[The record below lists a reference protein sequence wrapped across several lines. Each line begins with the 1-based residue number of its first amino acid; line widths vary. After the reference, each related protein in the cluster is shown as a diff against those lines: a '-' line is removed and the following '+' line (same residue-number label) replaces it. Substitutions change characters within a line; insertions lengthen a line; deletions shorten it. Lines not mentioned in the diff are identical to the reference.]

1 MARIGIF
8 GGSFNPP
15 HLGHILAVR
24 EFREK
29 LSLDRVLLIPA
40 ATPPHKTLT
49 ANSPAAEHR
58 LEMTRLAAADL
69 PYAEVSDIELRREG
83 ASYTADT
90 LDELRLQYPD
100 DEFFLLMGTDM
111 FLSFDT
117 WYNPERIAAQAT
129 IAVAHRSA
137 DNAQQ
142 LQNCAD
148 KLKEKL
154 NVRTVFVEN
163 EYLPHSSTSVRALLA
178 FQAADDYLAPAV
190 LDYIR
195 RNNLYFSRTDLKG
208 LSFDRLQEVSL
219 CLHNKKR
226 VPHVIGCS
234 DTAERLAWKYGADV
248 TDAKRAGILHDV
260 TKALNGEEQL
270 NLCDR
275 YAIILDNFERKNPK
289 ILHAKTGAAVAER
302 IFGENSAVCD
312 AIRWHTTGKADM
324 TLLEKIIYIAD
335 YMEPNRSFDGVEELR
350 RMTEENLDDA
360 IRLGLTMTMEQLKAN
375 RREIDKNTGAA
386 LHWLEERKQ
395 SR

>member
-29 LSLDRVLLIPA
+29 LSLDRILLIPA
-40 ATPPHKTLT
+40 ATPPHKMLT
-49 ANSPAAEHR
+49 ANSPAAVHR
-58 LEMTRLAAADL
+58 LEMTRLAAAEL

-90 LDELRLQYPD
+90 LDELRAIYPE

-111 FLSFDT
+111 FLSFET
-117 WYNPERIAAQAT
+117 WYHPERIAAQAT
-129 IAVAHRSA
+129 VAVAHRSA

-142 LQNCAD
+142 LQNCAER
-148 KLKEKL
+148 LKKTL
-154 NVRTVFVEN
+154 DLRAVFVEN

-178 FQAADDYLAPAV
+178 FQAAEDYVAPTV
-190 LDYIR
+190 MEYIQ
-195 RNNLYFSRTDLKG
+195 RNDLYFSRDDLKG
-208 LSFDRLQEVSL
+208 LGFDRLQEVSL

-234 DTAERLAWKYGADV
+234 DTAERLALKYGANP

-260 TKALNGEEQL
+260 TKALNGQEQL
-270 NLCDR
+270 KLCEH
-275 YAIILDNFERKNPK
+275 YAMILSNFERMNPK
-289 ILHAKTGAAVAER
+289 LLHAKTGAVIAEQ
-302 IFGENSAVCD
+302 IFGENPAVCD
-312 AIRWHTTGKADM
+312 AIRWHTTGRANM
-324 TLLEKIIYIAD
+324 NVLEQIVYLAD
-335 YMEPNRSFDGVEELR
+335 YMEPNRAFDGVDELR
-350 RMTEENLDDA
+350 RLTEENLDDA
-360 IRLGLTMTMEQLKAN
+360 MYLGLTMTMEQLKAN
-375 RREIDKNTGAA
+375 RRDIDKNTSAA
-386 LHWLEERKQ
+386 LHWLKERKQ

>member
-1 MARIGIF
+1 MERIGIF

-24 EFREK
+24 EFQEK

-49 ANSPAAEHR
+49 TNSPAAVHR

-90 LDELRLQYPD
+90 LDELRRLYPR

-111 FLSFDT
+111 FLSFET
-117 WYNPERIAAQAT
+117 WYHPERIAAQAT
-129 IAVAHRSA
+129 VAVAHRSA

-142 LQNCAD
+142 LRTCAD
-148 KLKEKL
+148 RLRDKLEL
-154 NVRTVFVEN
+154 HTVFVEN

-178 FQAADDYLAPAV
+178 FQAAEEYIAPAV
-190 LDYIR
+190 LDYILK
-195 RNNLYFSRTDLKG
+195 NDLYFSRDDLKG

-234 DTAERLAWKYGADV
+234 DTAARLALKYGADPV
-248 TDAKRAGILHDV
+248 DAKRAGILHDV
-260 TKALNGEEQL
+260 TKALNSQEQL
-270 NLCDR
+270 KLCDH
-275 YAIILDNFERKNPK
+275 YGMILDNFERMNPK
-289 ILHAKTGAAVAER
+289 LLHAKTGAVIAEQ
-302 IFGENSAVCD
+302 IFGENPAVCD
-312 AIRWHTTGKADM
+312 AIRWHTTGKANM
-324 TLLEKIIYIAD
+324 SVLEKIIYLAD
-335 YMEPNRSFDGVEELR
+335 YMEPNRAFDGVDELR
-350 RMTEENLDDA
+350 RLTEENLDDA
-360 IRLGLTMTMEQLKAN
+360 LYLGLTMTMGQLKAN
-375 RREIDKNTGAA
+375 GREIDKNSSAA